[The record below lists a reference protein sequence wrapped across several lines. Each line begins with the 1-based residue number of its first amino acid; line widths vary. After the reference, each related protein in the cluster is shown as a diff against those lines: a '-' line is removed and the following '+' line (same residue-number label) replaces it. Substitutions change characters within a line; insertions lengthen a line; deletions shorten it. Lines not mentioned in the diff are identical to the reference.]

1 MAMPLKK
8 SDRKYTWEDYKT
20 WPAGE
25 RWEIIEGAPYCMSP
39 APSTT
44 HQKIVLNIALKAGGF
59 FEKHPCRLFIAPT
72 DVALDE
78 YNVVQPDIFVV
89 CDLGKIKERNVEGA
103 PDMVIEV
110 LSPATRLKDKR
121 EKKLLYERFG
131 VREYCL
137 INPDEEIVERYH
149 LAGSRYEAADIIN
162 WDESLTFNIFPELTV
177 NLWEIFEKPLPSE
190 EQQERK

>member
-25 RWEIIEGAPYCMSP
+25 RWEIIEGMPYSLSP
-39 APSTT
+39 
-44 HQKIVLNIALKAGGF
+44 
-59 FEKHPCRLFIAPT
+59 
-72 DVALDE
+72 
-78 YNVVQPDIFVV
+78 
-89 CDLGKIKERNVEGA
+89 A

-162 WDESLTFNIFPELTV
+162 WDEPLTFNIFPELTV
-177 NLWEIFEKPLPSE
+177 NLWEIFEKPLSSE
-190 EQQERK
+190 ELQERKG